1 MSNGYG
7 FLKLYKVPSIAA
19 NTTNELTVSSF
30 QDDMDRING
39 ANVILIYNEDAVIY
53 DIILDR
59 NVDAAV
65 RIPAGS
71 ATAPSTLTMN
81 GTTFKRIQVKNV
93 DAAVAGTAD
102 KLRLTVQKDLNSE
115 QS

>member
-1 MSNGYG
+1 MSIGYG
-7 FLKLYKVPSIAA
+7 FVKTYKVPSIAA
-19 NTTNELTVSSF
+19 NTANELTVSNF
-30 QDDMDRING
+30 EADMDRIEG
-39 ANVILIYNEDAVIY
+39 GNVLLIYNEDAVIY
-53 DIILDR
+53 DIFLDR
-59 NVDAAV
+59 NEDKAI

-71 ATAPSTLTMN
+71 AAAPSTLTMN
-81 GTTFKRIQVKNV
+81 GTTFNRLKIKNV